1 MAGGETEAEA
11 RLAALTMALMEIPGL
26 SGYEGRVRTR
36 IRDEIRALASD
47 AVQHVDVLGNLSVDL
62 PGTAGEAAPAV
73 FVFAHMDQLGLIVR
87 KIEANGLV
95 RVERLGGV
103 PERALPATEVLFCVG
118 EGKDVPGLIAH
129 KSHHA
134 TGQDEKYR
142 VLPYPELY
150 IDAGFKSAAEVL
162 AAGIDVGTPV
172 VYAPKVTELANGRI
186 AGTSVDDRAACAVMV
201 EVARALKSVTKRPT
215 VHFVFSV
222 QEEFNLRGALT
233 AAQVLVPGVAIQL
246 DLILATDTP
255 DMAARGDVRLGGGPA
270 ISLYSFHGR
279 GTLNGTLPH
288 PAMVQLFEQSAEA
301 KKLPLQRSAHIGALT
316 DLSYVQ
322 LVGQGVASID
332 VGFPMRYSHSSLE
345 VCDMGD
351 LEQLTLP
358 EAQRGGRTTG
368 VDVVETDSGQE
379 VAHPVTIEPPD
390 GVTIETPQP
399 TQVIVSGAD
408 KQKVG
413 EIAAQIRKVRPPE
426 PYKGKGIRYKGEH
439 VQRKVGKR
447 A

>member
-1 MAGGETEAEA
+1 
-11 RLAALTMALMEIPGL
+11 MALKALVTDLMLIPGL
-26 SGYEGRVRTR
+26 SGYEGRVRKYLRTAMNGLGISSTTDR
-36 IRDEIRALASD
+36 
-47 AVQHVDVLGNLSVDL
+47 LGNLIATLEGDKD
-62 PGTAGEAAPAV
+62 APRV
-73 FVFAHMDQLGLIVR
+73 MLFAHMDQLGLIVR

-103 PERALPATEVLFCVG
+103 PERALPSTEVLFCLG

-162 AAGIDVGTPV
+162 NAGIDVGTPV
-172 VYAPKVTELANGRI
+172 VYAPKVTELANDRI

-201 EVARALKSVTKRPT
+201 EVARALKGAKKRPT

-233 AAQVLVPGVAIQL
+233 AAQVLVPDVAIQL

-351 LEQLTLP
+351 LEQLTTLLVEALP
-358 EAQRGGRTTG
+358 RIDAKFSLDR
-368 VDVVETDSGQE
+368 DDY
-379 VAHPVTIEPPD
+379 I
-390 GVTIETPQP
+390 
-399 TQVIVSGAD
+399 
-408 KQKVG
+408 
-413 EIAAQIRKVRPPE
+413 
-426 PYKGKGIRYKGEH
+426 
-439 VQRKVGKR
+439 
-447 A
+447 